1 MSCAEESWSA
11 VLHFT
16 YGCVRGG
23 APAPVGKIRV
33 TVTPESGEPGFR
45 IVRLHEGRLVKEEN
59 IHPVSQFE
67 LEGLLMSGQPAPVR
81 AGEPD
86 VVLRAR
92 VEVESWFS
100 HDSHNVDYEIVTATA
115 KKALVLLL
123 MMRNSFSRE
132 IMVVNPHGE
141 DEREGGYVHRLVS
154 ANESIPPDVEILYAS
169 SKCAFKLSYGARTIR
184 LHVGVAWK
192 DFVRDL
198 CTSIVAG

>member
-33 TVTPESGEPGFR
+33 TLTPESGEPGFR
-45 IVRLHEGRLVKEEN
+45 IVRLHEGRLVKAEN
-59 IHPVSQFE
+59 LGPVSQFE
-67 LEGLLMSGQPAPVR
+67 LEGLLTSGQPMPIR
-81 AGEPD
+81 TGEPD
-86 VVLRAR
+86 RVLRAR

-100 HDSHNVDYEIVTATA
+100 PVPLNVDYRSVTATA

-123 MMRNSFSRE
+123 MMRNSFARE
-132 IMVVNPHGE
+132 IMVVHPHADLG
-141 DEREGGYVHRLVS
+141 REGGYVHRLVS
-154 ANESIPPDVEILYAS
+154 TNGSIPSDVEILYVPPD
-169 SKCAFKLSYGARTIR
+169 CAIKMVYGTRTIR
-184 LHVGVAWK
+184 LHAGVVWE

-198 CTSIVAG
+198 CTSIVAA